1 VLELDG
7 LGKRVQ
13 VFIEEC
19 DSIHG
24 KQLYLAILEKLKA
37 EGAAG
42 GTVTKG
48 IAGFGA
54 HGRIHTAHLVDLAVP
69 LPLVV
74 TWVDAPAQVER
85 LLPIICDMVGEG
97 LVTVEDVTI
106 VKYTH
111 RDAPK

>member
-1 VLELDG
+1 MEIDG

-13 VFIEEC
+13 VFIDEG

-42 GTVTKG
+42 GTVARG

-54 HGRIHTAHLVDLAVP
+54 HGRIHTAHLVDLFAP
-69 LPLVV
+69 LPLIV
-74 TWVDAPAQVER
+74 TWVDTPERVER
-85 LLPIICDMVGEG
+85 LLPIIRDMVSEG

-106 VKYTH
+106 IKYTH
-111 RDAPK
+111 RDSLH